1 MEISMA
7 NLDDLGFS
15 SISDKSIDEGLETIR
30 QIHQARLVPSKPQKP
45 AKVSNSTTS
54 KKKEIEM
61 TPEQAT
67 RLLKL
72 LTGE

>member
-1 MEISMA
+1 MA

-15 SISDKSIDEGLETIR
+15 SITDKTLEEGLETIR
-30 QIHQARLVPSKPQKP
+30 QIRQARLALSKPQKP
-45 AKVSNSTTS
+45 AKSTSSSTTK
-54 KKKEIEM
+54 KKKETELN
-61 TPEQAT
+61 PEQAA